1 MEVVMKEYTATT
13 LERAR
18 HVLKKFPLSD
28 GAKMAIGKDL
38 EYGYTWAATPENKRA
53 LVATVPPRKPGV
65 FTVFTHDGHTLN
77 LTGNALTQMIENA
90 RTRHR
95 NTTARIDAFA
105 TRRNNIAQNDPGK
118 IAHDTAS
125 TQREQRDYEAGLRN
139 TFRVAGWGDMEFTS
153 INESDHRP
161 DRGRSGVVEETND
174 LRTMA
179 RGKQTRSGKTIP
191 DQRASTNGTIEPS
204 LSAIERRGV
213 ELQPQNKNVVWVAD
227 GRDGHHRKRIVVRA
241 GATDLTGEL

>member
-1 MEVVMKEYTATT
+1 MEEYTATT

-95 NTTARIDAFA
+95 NTQARVNAFR
-105 TRRNNIAQNDPGK
+105 TRRNNFAQNDPGK
-118 IAHDTAS
+118 IAHNTAS
-125 TQREQRDYEAGLRN
+125 TQRIQRDYEAGLRN
-139 TFRVAGWGDMEFTS
+139 TFRIAGWGDAEFTFFD
-153 INESDHRP
+153 ESDHRP
-161 DRGRSGVVEETND
+161 DRGRGGVVEKTND

-179 RGKQTRSGKTIP
+179 RGKQTRAGKTIP
-191 DQRASTNGTIEPS
+191 DERPGTNGFNDYGV
-204 LSAIERRGV
+204 SAIERCGP
-213 ELQPQNKNVVWVAD
+213 ELQPRNENVVWVAD

>member
-1 MEVVMKEYTATT
+1 MEEYTATT

-18 HVLKKFPLSD
+18 HVLKKFPLSS

-38 EYGYTWAATPENKRA
+38 EYGYTWAALEENKRA

-77 LTGNALTQMIENA
+77 LTGNALTQMIDNA

-95 NTTARIDAFA
+95 NTKARIDAYR
-105 TRRNNIAQNDPGK
+105 TRTSYVTQNDPGK

-125 TQREQRDYEAGLRN
+125 AERTQRDYEAGLRN
-139 TFRVAGWGDMEFTS
+139 TFRIAGWGDAEFTFFD
-153 INESDHRP
+153 ESDYRT
-161 DRGRSGVVEETND
+161 DRRRSGMDETPD
-174 LRTMA
+174 HTAPVA
-179 RGKQTRSGKTIP
+179 RGKQTTRSSAIP
-191 DQRASTNGTIEPS
+191 NQRAGTAESVTNGLQAVKKS
-204 LSAIERRGV
+204 GL
-213 ELQPQNKNVVWVAD
+213 ELQPRHKNVVWVAD
-227 GRDGHHRKRIVVRA
+227 GRDGDRRKRIVVRA